1 MLAKK
6 ENQKHSIDAAS
17 LDTGKVLAMVK
28 GVGRINQTG
37 KREWIEDRLL
47 NTILETGA
55 LELKPH
61 SSAHLTWQVIEDQA
75 NEFVTLI
82 TQDGPHK
89 TEPFIAELLNTGVSV
104 DSIVLDLIP
113 RIARK
118 LGEQW
123 ESDSLSFTE
132 ITIATGRLQKLIY
145 SLDHFFQE
153 TRAHAPTAHSIFVS
167 ASPGSHHT
175 LGPLILSN
183 YFTWAGWNVHSE
195 SRPTQAGIEAL
206 IASQKLTAI
215 AITAIAI
222 SVADY
227 DQLDQLPNLI
237 QSIRNK
243 SLNPEI
249 IVLTGGSLYNSDAMS
264 FGHIKADIKSNT
276 PEEALHQLNRILN
289 ITTELGNTTNSA
301 YHN

>member
-6 ENQKHSIDAAS
+6 ENRQPSDDPLA

-28 GVGRINQTG
+28 GIGRVNQTG
-37 KREWIEDRLL
+37 NRDWIEDRLL

-61 SSAHLTWQVIEDQA
+61 SSAHLTWQIIEDHA
-75 NEFVTLI
+75 DGFVALI
-82 TQDGPHK
+82 TRDGPQK
-89 TEPFIAELLNTGVSV
+89 TEQYIAELLNLGVSV
-104 DSIVLDLIP
+104 DSIVLELIP

-118 LGEQW
+118 LGDQW
-123 ESDSLSFTE
+123 VSDSLSFTE
-132 ITIATGRLQKLIY
+132 VTIATGRLQKLIY
-145 SLDHFFQE
+145 SLDHLFQE
-153 TRAHAPTAHSIFVS
+153 TATQTLTTHSILIT

-183 YFTWAGWNVHSE
+183 YFTWAGWNVLSE
-195 SRPTQAGIEAL
+195 SAPSRDYIETMVATQSL
-206 IASQKLTAI
+206 
-215 AITAIAI
+215 TAIAI

-227 DQLDQLPNLI
+227 DQLDQLPALI

-243 SLNPEI
+243 SLNPAI

-289 ITTELGNTTNSA
+289 VTTEVSSSITAL
-301 YHN
+301 HN

>member
-6 ENQKHSIDAAS
+6 ENQKQSIDTSS

-37 KREWIEDRLL
+37 KRDWIEDRLL

-61 SSAHLTWQVIEDQA
+61 SSAHLTWQIIEDQA

-82 TQDGPHK
+82 TRDGPQK
-89 TEPFIAELLNTGVSV
+89 TEPFIAELLNIGVSV
-104 DSIVLDLIP
+104 DAIVLDLIP

-118 LGEQW
+118 LGDQW
-123 ESDSLSFTE
+123 VSDSLSFTE
-132 ITIATGRLQKLIY
+132 VTIATGRLQKLIY
-145 SLDHFFQE
+145 SLDHLFQE
-153 TRAHAPTAHSIFVS
+153 TRTHAPTAHSIFVS

-183 YFTWAGWNVHSE
+183 YFTWAGWNVHNE
-195 SRPTQAGIEAL
+195 STPTQEGIQARV
-206 IASQKLTAI
+206 ANQKL
-215 AITAIAI
+215 TAIAI

-227 DQLDQLPNLI
+227 DQLDQLPKLI

-243 SLNPEI
+243 SLNPAI

-276 PEEALHQLNRILN
+276 PVEALHQLIRILN
-289 ITTELGNTTNSA
+289 ITNDVGNSA
-301 YHN
+301 SVLHN

>member
-6 ENQKHSIDAAS
+6 ENQHAS
-17 LDTGKVLAMVK
+17 NEAPALDTGKVLAMVK
-28 GVGRINQTG
+28 GIGRVNQTG
-37 KREWIEDRLL
+37 NRDWIEDRLL

-61 SSAHLTWQVIEDQA
+61 SSAHLAWQTIEDRA
-75 NEFVTLI
+75 DDFVALI
-82 TQDGPHK
+82 TRDGPQK
-89 TEPFIAELLNTGVSV
+89 TEQYIADLLNLGMGV
-104 DSIVLDLIP
+104 DSIVLELIP

-118 LGEQW
+118 LGDQW
-123 ESDSLSFTE
+123 LSDSLSFTE
-132 ITIATGRLQKLIY
+132 VTIATGRLQKLIY
-145 SLDHFFQE
+145 SLDHLFQE
-153 TRAHAPTAHSIFVS
+153 TRTHAATTHTILIS
-167 ASPGSHHT
+167 AAPGSHHT

-183 YFTWAGWNVHSE
+183 YFNWAGWNVLSE
-195 SRPTQAGIEAL
+195 SAPTQQYIEKTV
-206 IASQKLTAI
+206 ASKSL
-215 AITAIAI
+215 TAIAI

-227 DQLDQLPNLI
+227 DQLDQLPALI

-243 SLNPEI
+243 SLNPAI

-289 ITTELGNTTNSA
+289 ITNDVGNTASA
-301 YHN
+301 QHN

>member
-6 ENQKHSIDAAS
+6 ENQKQSIDTSS

-37 KREWIEDRLL
+37 KRDWIEDRLL

-61 SSAHLTWQVIEDQA
+61 SSAHLTWQIIEDQA

-82 TQDGPHK
+82 TRDGPQK
-89 TEPFIAELLNTGVSV
+89 TEPFIAELLNIGVSV
-104 DSIVLDLIP
+104 DTIVLDLIP

-118 LGEQW
+118 LGDQW
-123 ESDSLSFTE
+123 VSDSLSFTE
-132 ITIATGRLQKLIY
+132 VTIATGRLQKLIY
-145 SLDHFFQE
+145 GLDHLFQE
-153 TRAHAPTAHSIFVS
+153 TRTHAPTAHSIFVS

-195 SRPTQAGIEAL
+195 STPTQEGIQARV
-206 IASQKLTAI
+206 ANQKL
-215 AITAIAI
+215 TAIAI

-227 DQLDQLPNLI
+227 DQLDQLPKLI

-243 SLNPEI
+243 SLNPAI

-289 ITTELGNTTNSA
+289 ITNDVGNTISA
-301 YHN
+301 QHN